1 MTVIRASWTADIWSR
16 SPRRVWAL
24 YSPGGTPWPESFSPD
39 KEVDRFVEEEF
50 GDVHLGDVRL
60 NRRLRKTVANLAR
73 DPGWSIPHASGTWS
87 ATKGAYR
94 LFSHAAVC
102 RERVL
107 EGHIQATVAR
117 VRQEPLVLVPAD
129 TTYLNYTHHP
139 RTQGLGKIGNRN
151 TQELKGVLVH
161 SALAIT
167 AGTHRVLGLLDQQVL
182 VREDY
187 CPPDEDSRQM
197 RKRSRESQK
206 WLTGI
211 LRVEKVLGDLRSAL
225 FIFDR
230 EGDIFEAI
238 ETLQDVGA
246 RFVIRAAVDRRLED
260 SPLSYLFE
268 SVMAEPVRAQK
279 EIVIPAGGG
288 RKERKVLVS
297 LRGGAYTVLPPKAR
311 NRSGESRRVNVV
323 SIREEQPPLGEDP
336 VEWVLLTSEPIETP
350 DDLLD
355 IMNHYCGRWKIE
367 EWHKALKTG
376 CRIEARQL
384 EEWNRLDVLLGVFS
398 VLAWRLLALRDAARQ
413 DPEGPVKDLLSPAQ
427 SRIIEKMNPSMG
439 THPGARDYLLAVAK
453 LGGFLGRKRDGNP
466 GWITLWRGLSRLN
479 DIEVGF
485 NLAHPA
491 GDVGNG

>member
-1 MTVIRASWTADIWSR
+1 
-16 SPRRVWAL
+16 
-24 YSPGGTPWPESFSPD
+24 
-39 KEVDRFVEEEF
+39 VEEEF
-50 GDVHLGDVRL
+50 GDVHLGDARL
-60 NRRLRKTVANLAR
+60 NRRLLKTVAHLAR
-73 DPGWSIPHASGTWS
+73 DPGWSIPHASGSWS

-117 VRQEPLVLVPAD
+117 VRQEPYVLVPAD

-161 SALAIT
+161 SALAVT

-182 VREDY
+182 IREDY

-197 RKRSRESQK
+197 RKRSRESRK

-211 LRVEKVLGDLRSAL
+211 HRVGQVLGDLRSAL
-225 FIFDR
+225 FVFDR
-230 EGDIFEAI
+230 EGDIFEAV
-238 ETLQDVGA
+238 ETLQDAGA
-246 RFVIRAAVDRRLED
+246 RFVIRAAINRRLEE

-268 SVMAEPVRAQK
+268 AVLAEPVRARK
-279 EIVIPAGGG
+279 AITLPAGGG
-288 RKERKVLVS
+288 RKERIVQVTLQA
-297 LRGGAYTVLPPKAR
+297 GAYTVQPPKAR
-311 NRSGESRRVNVV
+311 NRSGASRRINVIA
-323 SIREEQPPLGEDP
+323 IREETPSSVEAPM
-336 VEWVLLTSEPIETP
+336 EWVLLTGESIATP
-350 DDLLD
+350 DDLLA
-355 IMNHYCGRWKIE
+355 IMDHYCGRWKIE

-398 VLAWRLLALRDAARQ
+398 VIAWRLLALRDAARE
-413 DPEGPVKDLLSPAQ
+413 DSVEVAKDILSPAQ
-427 SRIIEKMNPSMG
+427 RRIIEKMNPSIG
-439 THPGARDYLLAVAK
+439 AHFKARDYLLALAK
-453 LGGFLGRKRDGNP
+453 LGGFLGRKRDGDP